1 MRIALVLSREEEPLK
16 IKASAEIQAS
26 FTHNFLS
33 KKNNYVEKLK
43 YTIAWINKEDAKKIL
58 LNNSKISNVEIDTRP
73 FFMKNISSIPNNIEF
88 VVEE

>member
-1 MRIALVLSREEEPLK
+1 
-16 IKASAEIQAS
+16 
-26 FTHNFLS
+26 LS

>member
-43 YTIAWINKEDAKKIL
+43 YTIA
-58 LNNSKISNVEIDTRP
+58 
-73 FFMKNISSIPNNIEF
+73 
-88 VVEE
+88 